1 MTNFNSTSNFI
12 FGASER
18 ELSTLSLREII
29 DGLMA
34 DYRSFSSG
42 TSAGIH
48 IPSGKQEPRMSHS
61 CILFAEGLRQASVH
75 LELAK
80 KLILASLFDCNA
92 SVGNCINALKG
103 SDKLE
108 EILRKFAM
116 DAELKPEEL
125 LLLANTF
132 GFNVRAAK
140 WLAANNEMRQMEAL
154 FKLIAEFE
162 AYKAEERRK
171 EEERK
176 LKMLEK

>member
-12 FGASER
+12 FGATER

-34 DYRSFSSG
+34 DYKSFSSG

-80 KLILASLFDCNA
+80 KLILASLFDSNA
-92 SVGNCINALKG
+92 GLGNWIAANED
-103 SDKLE
+103 SDMLE
-108 EILRKFAM
+108 KIFRKIV
-116 DAELKPEEL
+116 KSEEL
-125 LLLANTF
+125 TLREKLILANTF

-140 WLAANNEMRQMEAL
+140 WLADNDEVKHLESL